1 MNKPE
6 TEIELFDKNENS
18 IKLKLFSESGDEKSL
33 QVIDEAEA
41 FDNGEALVQLLESF
55 SYEYVLS
62 KGYRLEG
69 DSRIVKESP
78 RSRSAGRITPGIYI
92 GTLTLDI
99 LEQTGEKTGCV
110 SFEVRSVKT
119 SYRENYRFMLE
130 NITEYCTDLLMQY
143 SSPVTQ
149 SFTPD
154 FDADPETLYQRFAF
168 VKSVLDTDEF
178 RDAVYRILS
187 APVTIWSK
195 RDEETDIRRI
205 RQLGSSHL
213 RQIASRSNRIIL
225 PDGHALKLKM
235 RTIPARISVGRKA
248 ETVDSPENRFI
259 KHVLEVFRNFCSE
272 IRSLL
277 LKKSGNL
284 SRAYKEARQLEEK
297 LGGILNHD
305 FFREISPPVSLPLN
319 SPILQR
325 KEGYREVLR
334 IWLMFDLAAKMIWKG
349 GEDVYNAGKRDVAVL
364 YEYWLFF
371 KMLEILKDIFAIDP
385 ASLEKLIEPTAE
397 GLGLKIKSGKH
408 IPLKGI
414 FKNRIRDL
422 KVEFSYNR
430 TFSGSKDYP
439 IGGSWS
445 KSMRPDYTLSMWPAD
460 FVSREEAEEQELIV
474 HIHFDAKYKVEGLKD
489 ILGDDEIDHDNEK
502 YEQRSGTYKRADLLK
517 MHSYKDAIRRTG
529 GAYVLYPGYE
539 NEVSLKGFH
548 EIIPGLGAFAV
559 RPLQGD
565 DSSEHLK
572 SFIKEIVK
580 HLLNRTSQ
588 HDRITYRIYDIFKDK
603 SDIEV
608 REPMP
613 EYIAGKRTLPPADIY
628 VLVGYCKNE
637 EHYSWIQKNGLYNFR
652 VNSTRGSVRLT
663 PEAAGAFYL
672 LLHSEGELITGDIRK
687 ITEKGPRVF
696 SKQEMVKKSYS
707 KPLSGNYLVYKIEKN
722 ISDDFNGAQWDIRKL
737 HGFKSG
743 RGSGL
748 PLAVSLADLMKVIMK
763 KNNN

>member
-1 MNKPE
+1 MNILE
-6 TEIELFDKNENS
+6 TEIELFDKHENS
-18 IKLKLFSESGDEKSL
+18 IKLKVFSESGDEKSL

-41 FDNGEALVQLLESF
+41 LDNGEALVQLFESF
-55 SYEYVLS
+55 SYEYELS

-69 DSRIVKESP
+69 DSRIIKESP
-78 RSRSAGRITPGIYI
+78 RNSSSGRITPGIYI
-92 GTLTLDI
+92 GTLTFDI
-99 LEQTGEKTGCV
+99 LEQTGEKTGSV
-110 SFEVRSVKT
+110 SFEVKSVKV
-119 SYRENYRFMLE
+119 SYREDYRFMLE

-154 FDADPETLYQRFAF
+154 FDTDPETLYQRFAF
-168 VKSVLDTDEF
+168 VKSVIDTDEF
-178 RDAVYRILS
+178 NDAVYRILS
-187 APVTIWSK
+187 TPVTAWSK
-195 RDEETDIRRI
+195 SDEETDMRRI
-205 RQLGSSHL
+205 RRLGSSHL
-213 RQIASRSNRIIL
+213 RQIASRSNRIKLI
-225 PDGHALKLKM
+225 DDHALKLKM
-235 RTIPARISVGRKA
+235 STIPSRISTDRKV
-248 ETVDSPENRFI
+248 ETVDTPENRFI
-259 KHVLEVFRNFCSE
+259 KHALEVFRNFCSE

-277 LKKSGNL
+277 LKKNRNL
-284 SRAYKEARQLEEK
+284 TRAYKEARQLEEK
-297 LGGILNHD
+297 LGGMLNHD
-305 FFREISPPVSLPLN
+305 FFRVISPPVSLPLN

-349 GEDVYNAGKRDVAVL
+349 GEDVYNAGKRDVAIL

-371 KMLEILKDIFAIDP
+371 KLLEILKDIFVIDP
-385 ASLEKLIEPTAE
+385 ASLEKLIEPTVE

-445 KSMRPDYTLSMWPAD
+445 KSMRPDYTLSFWPAD
-460 FVSREEAEEQELIV
+460 FISQEEAEKQELIV
-474 HIHFDAKYKVEGLKD
+474 HIHFDAKYKVERLKD
-489 ILGDDEIDHDNEK
+489 ILGDDKVDHDNEK

-517 MHSYKDAIRRTG
+517 MHAYKDAIRRTG
-529 GAYVLYPGYE
+529 GAYVLYPGCE

-559 RPLQGD
+559 RPSQVD
-565 DSSEHLK
+565 DGSEHLK

-588 HDRITYRIYDIFKDK
+588 HDRITYKIYDIFKNK
-603 SDIEV
+603 SDVEV

-613 EYIAGKRTLPPADIY
+613 EHLAGKRTLPPADTY
-628 VLVGYCKNE
+628 VLVGYCKSE
-637 EHYSWIQKNGLYNFR
+637 EHYNWIQKNGLYNFR

-672 LLHSEGELITGDIRK
+672 LLHSEGELKTGDIRK
-687 ITEKGPRVF
+687 ITEKGPKVF
-696 SKQEMVKKSYS
+696 SKQEMIKKSYPT
-707 KPLSGNYLVYKIEKN
+707 PLSENYLVYTIENN
-722 ISDDFNGAQWDIRKL
+722 ISNDFSGAQWDIRKL
-737 HGFKSG
+737 PGYKSG

-748 PLAVSLADLMKVIMK
+748 PFAVSLADLMNVVVK
-763 KNNN
+763 KQ